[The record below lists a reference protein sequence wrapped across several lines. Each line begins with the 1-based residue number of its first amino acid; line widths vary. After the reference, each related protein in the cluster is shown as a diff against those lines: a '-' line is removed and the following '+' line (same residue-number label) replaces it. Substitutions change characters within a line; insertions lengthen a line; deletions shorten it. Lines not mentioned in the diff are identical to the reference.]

1 MDPLHLQRR
10 VVSAVVTAVEVGWM
24 AACLPLPA
32 CVCLGLDVIA
42 WVPLVVPAGVMG
54 VQPLVSDM

>member
-32 CVCLGLDVIA
+32 CEALA
-42 WVPLVVPAGVMG
+42 LVDDY
-54 VQPLVSDM
+54 LS